1 VSGPTILLTAG
12 EPSGDLHGAG
22 VARALRARWPD
33 ARLFG
38 LGGPRMAAE
47 GVELLARFEDLAVM
61 GFVEVASRLPYFM
74 RLLSDVRRQM
84 TARGTRLVIPID
96 YPGFNLRI
104 ARAATEAR
112 VPVLYYIAPQVWAW
126 HRSRMKELARVTRR
140 VAVIL
145 PFEADLLR
153 SAGAD
158 ARFVGHP
165 LLDLPEPPADLPAF
179 ARAHGLDAARPI
191 LAIFPGSRQQEVERH
206 LEMFAAAAEIVRAER
221 PDTQPVIA
229 RAQHVPEE
237 TYAITPYPRVLDS
250 HGLLRH
256 ARAAIV
262 KSGTTTLE
270 AAIAETPFVVA
281 YRTHPLT
288 YWLAER
294 LVEVDHVALANLV
307 AGARV
312 VPELLQDAATP
323 EALAAAV
330 TPLMDEGSAK
340 RRHMINGLAGVRR
353 KLESAEG
360 GPGNTATRVAT
371 LAAELI
377 GEQSP

>member
-1 VSGPTILLTAG
+1 MSAPTILLAAG

-22 VARALRARWPD
+22 VARALRQRWPD

-61 GFVEVASRLPYFM
+61 GFVEVASRLPYFA
-74 RLLSDVRRQM
+74 RLLGTLRREM
-84 TARGTRLVIPID
+84 IARGTRLVVPID
-96 YPGFNLRI
+96 YPGFNLRLS
-104 ARAATEAR
+104 RAATEAGI
-112 VPVLYYIAPQVWAW
+112 PVLYYIAPQVWAW

-140 VAVIL
+140 VATIL
-145 PFEADLLR
+145 PFEAELLR
-153 SAGAD
+153 AAGAD

-165 LLDLPEPPADLPAF
+165 LLDLAEPGRDEAAFAAAAGLPA
-179 ARAHGLDAARPI
+179 GRPI
-191 LAIFPGSRQQEVERH
+191 LALFPGSRHQEVERH
-206 LEMFAAAAEIVRAER
+206 VETFAAAAALVQKRHPEV
-221 PDTQPVIA
+221 QPVIA
-229 RAQHVPEE
+229 RAPHVPEHD
-237 TYAITPYPRVLDS
+237 YDAAPYPRVTDS
-250 HGLLRH
+250 HALLRH

-281 YRTHPLT
+281 YKTHPLT

-312 VPELLQDAATP
+312 VPELLQDQATP

-330 TPLMDEGSAK
+330 EPLIDESSGTRIRMVAALAEI
-340 RRHMINGLAGVRR
+340 RH
-353 KLESAEG
+353 KLESAEAG
-360 GPGNTATRVAT
+360 GRSTAERVVA
-371 LAAELI
+371 LAAELL
-377 GEQSP
+377 EESAA